1 MHYYILNPLNF
12 KGFLNQCTL
21 LASTIHCKTTV
32 RCRRKCLI
40 SLKHT
45 KILFSCPLVLVSEG
59 SRNDHPLHSPFLFH
73 SWYYRPLS
81 HHLQPNRSQTRVLHY
96 LVVPYV
102 VTIANLCCHSLISCR
117 PFIEWDVGE
126 NGTNREADE
135 ISAAH
140 SAQEA
145 WEPTCSLL
153 LYTSCFPGSLVNIWT
168 LSSHFQNDIYYYSN
182 TTISVQLSH
191 SSQYTHWMQN

>member
-73 SWYYRPLS
+73 LWYYRPLS

-102 VTIANLCCHSLISCR
+102 VTIPNLCCHSLISCR

-135 ISAAH
+135 ISTAH

-145 WEPTCSLL
+145 WRANLFSAPLYQLFSWFTGKHLNTEQPFPEWHLL
-153 LYTSCFPGSLVNIWT
+153 LFK
-168 LSSHFQNDIYYYSN
+168 YYNFS
-182 TTISVQLSH
+182 TIK
-191 SSQYTHWMQN
+191 SQ